1 MYFMRFSV
9 LETTVDVSAMI
20 GRICDMKIERF
31 LFLTNNSGSQR
42 QSTQKL
48 QFLKMKSIPV
58 DREIDDDSNPEMDES
73 DDTLKSR

>member
-1 MYFMRFSV
+1 
-9 LETTVDVSAMI
+9 MI